1 MECCVSNR
9 HLLLVISLLLV
20 GSGGCSQQPARQA
33 RAASEGRG
41 GKPLP
46 VTATPAK
53 LQSARRTIEVT
64 GTLLAYESVV
74 VSSQLDGVVS
84 KILADLGDRVQ
95 QNKPLAEL
103 DRAEF
108 EIQLKQ
114 ASASLQQALARLG
127 LKPGED
133 PQSVTEEHTVD
144 VMRAQAALD
153 EADIHFRR
161 VKNLHELQIGTQQAV
176 DQADA
181 ALKTAQAN
189 YRASIDQVRTLKAQ
203 IEQDRAA
210 VELAKKKLNDTVLR
224 APFAGDVQQRFIS
237 PGQYVK
243 VQERAFSLV
252 QTNPLRLRA
261 EVAERFVRSIREG
274 QEVRL
279 SVEGLKDNYTAR
291 ITRVSPAVTEQS
303 RTLLVEAV
311 VDNSRQLLR
320 PGLFARAVIVS
331 DHMENVLLAPASA
344 VINYY
349 GINKVF
355 SIAEGTVRERPVKL
369 GDRFGE
375 DFEILGGVQPGE
387 VLATSNLEKLT
398 MGLAVQVT
406 EGRRQ

>member
-1 MECCVSNR
+1 VECCVSNR
-9 HLLLVISLLLV
+9 SLLVVISLVLV
-20 GSGGCSQQPARQA
+20 GSSGCSQQSARPA
-33 RAASEGRG
+33 RAAGEGRG

-53 LQSARRTIEVT
+53 LQSERRTIEVT

-84 KILADLGDRVQ
+84 RILADLGDRVQ
-95 QNKPLAEL
+95 QDKPLAEL

-108 EIQLKQ
+108 EIQVKQ
-114 ASASLQQALARLG
+114 ASASLQQAMARLG
-127 LKPGED
+127 LKSGQD
-133 PQSVTEEHTVD
+133 PQAVAEEHTVD

-161 VKNLHELQIGTQQAV
+161 VKNLYELQIGTQQAV

-203 IEQDRAA
+203 IEQYRAA
-210 VELAKKKLNDTVLR
+210 LELAKKKLNDTVLR

-274 QEVRL
+274 QEVKL
-279 SVEGLKDNYTAR
+279 SVEGLKDSFTAR

-311 VDNSRQLLR
+311 VDNSRRLLR
-320 PGLFARAVIVS
+320 PGLFARALIVS
-331 DHMENVLLAPASA
+331 DRMENVLLAPASA

-355 SIAEGTVRERPVKL
+355 SIAEGKVRERPVKL

-375 DFEILGGVQPGE
+375 NFEILDGIQRGE
-387 VLATSNLEKLT
+387 LLATSNLEKLT
-398 MGLAVQVT
+398 VGTAVQVT